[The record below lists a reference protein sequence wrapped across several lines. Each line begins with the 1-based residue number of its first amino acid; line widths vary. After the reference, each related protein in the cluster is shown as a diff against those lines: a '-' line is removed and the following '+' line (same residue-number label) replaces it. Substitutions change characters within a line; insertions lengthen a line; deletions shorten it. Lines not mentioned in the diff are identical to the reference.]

1 MKVFIMAALNLDR
14 VWFPVLDVINSD
26 NDADNAK
33 EDFYRIK
40 VKYTGQGSY
49 DKNVGVK
56 NVFAVKW

>member
-1 MKVFIMAALNLDR
+1 MAALNLDR

-40 VKYTGQGSY
+40 VKYTGQGSH
-49 DKNVGVK
+49 DVKKWPK
-56 NVFAVKW
+56 NVFGVKC